1 MAQQKKHGSKR
12 HSDDKA
18 STRAPKRRQE
28 APSSATPT
36 MNERMRR
43 NGKWVFLGLAIVF
56 GFSFVFAGIGTGG
69 GLSLA
74 DLIGQK
80 NNASPTPTTTASDD
94 AVQKAEAAAK
104 ATPKDPQAWLAVA
117 QAEVAAG
124 QLDQVTANVQ
134 KAAGLAPKDAAVQ
147 AAVADAYLALAGAAL
162 QKAQTEYSA
171 AQGKGTVNG
180 RSPVPQQ
187 VVPGQSNAIDAFQT
201 AQQAVQSSVLSAAS
215 TKVTPLQT
223 QATDA
228 YKAAVA
234 AQQVVTDVKA
244 EDPAAWF
251 RLAQIQTAANDA
263 QGAIDAY
270 GKFVE
275 LAPDDPLVSKVKDEI
290 TRLKKSLQPSTG
302 ATTTG

>member
-1 MAQQKKHGSKR
+1 MAQKKHGSTR
-12 HSDDKA
+12 HSSDA
-18 STRAPKRRQE
+18 TATRAPKRRQE

-74 DLIGQK
+74 DLIGRSQ
-80 NNASPTPTTTASDD
+80 NSSATPTTTASDN

-104 ATPKDPQAWLAVA
+104 ASPKDPQAWLSLA
-117 QAEVAAG
+117 QAEIAAG
-124 QLDQVTANVQ
+124 QLDKVAEAVQ
-134 KAAGLAPKDAAVQ
+134 KASALAPRDAVVQ
-147 AAVADAYLALAGAAL
+147 GAVADAYLAQAAAAL
-162 QKAQTEYSA
+162 QKAQSEYTA
-171 AQGKGTVNG
+171 AQGQGMVNG
-180 RSPVPQQ
+180 RSPVPAQ
-187 VVPGQSNAIDAFQT
+187 VVPGQSNGTDAFQT
-201 AQQAVQSSVLSAAS
+201 AQQAIQSQVLSEAS
-215 TKVTPLQT
+215 TKVSPLQT

-234 AQQVVTDVKA
+234 AQQIVTEVRA

-275 LAPDDPLVSKVKDEI
+275 LAPEDPLVSKVKDEI
-290 TRLKKSLQPSTG
+290 KRLEDSLKPAATG
-302 ATTTG
+302 

>member
-1 MAQQKKHGSKR
+1 MAQQKKHGSTR
-12 HSDDKA
+12 HSSDSTA
-18 STRAPKRRQE
+18 TRAPKRRQE

-74 DLIGQK
+74 DLIGRSQ
-80 NNASPTPTTTASDD
+80 NSSPTPTTTASDS
-94 AVQKAEAAAK
+94 AVQKAEAAVK
-104 ATPKDPQAWLAVA
+104 ASPKDPQVWLSLA

-124 QLDQVTANVQ
+124 QLDKVAEAAQ
-134 KAAGLAPKDAAVQ
+134 KAASLAPRDAIVQ
-147 AAVADAYLALAGAAL
+147 AAVADAYLAQAAAAL
-162 QKAQTEYSA
+162 QQAQTEYTA

-180 RSPVPQQ
+180 RSPVPAQ
-187 VVPGQSNAIDAFQT
+187 VIPGQSNGTDAFQT
-201 AQQAVQSSVLSAAS
+201 AQQAVQSQILSEAS

-234 AQQVVTDVKA
+234 AQQIVTEVKA

-275 LAPDDPLVSKVKDEI
+275 LAPEDPLVSKVKDEI
-290 TRLKKSLQPSTG
+290 KRLKDSLKPAATG
-302 ATTTG
+302 

>member
-1 MAQQKKHGSKR
+1 MAQKKHGSTR
-12 HSDDKA
+12 HSSDA
-18 STRAPKRRQE
+18 TATRAPKRRQE

-74 DLIGQK
+74 DLIGRSQ
-80 NNASPTPTTTASDD
+80 NSSATPTTTASDN

-104 ATPKDPQAWLAVA
+104 ASPKDPQAWLSLA

-124 QLDQVTANVQ
+124 QLDKVAEAVQ
-134 KAAGLAPKDAAVQ
+134 KASALAPRDAVVQ
-147 AAVADAYLALAGAAL
+147 GAVADAYLAQAAAAL
-162 QKAQTEYSA
+162 QKAQSEYTA
-171 AQGKGTVNG
+171 AQGQGMVNG
-180 RSPVPQQ
+180 RSPVPAQ
-187 VVPGQSNAIDAFQT
+187 VIPGQSNGTDAFQT
-201 AQQAVQSSVLSAAS
+201 AQQAIQSQVLSEAS
-215 TKVTPLQT
+215 TKVSPLQT

-234 AQQVVTDVKA
+234 AQQIVTEVRA

-275 LAPDDPLVSKVKDEI
+275 LAPEDPLVSKVKDEI
-290 TRLKKSLQPSTG
+290 KRLEDSLKPAATG
-302 ATTTG
+302 